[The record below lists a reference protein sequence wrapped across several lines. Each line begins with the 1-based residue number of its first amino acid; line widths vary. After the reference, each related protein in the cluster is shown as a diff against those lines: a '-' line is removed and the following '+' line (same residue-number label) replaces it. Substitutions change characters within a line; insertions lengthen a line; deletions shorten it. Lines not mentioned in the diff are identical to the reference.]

1 MACIILPRDIG
12 GIEVDVVIA
21 EDATSEMEI
30 PEHPVEK
37 GAKVSDH
44 AWRKPEVIN
53 IEAANEDQ
61 AQSGYDAFRHVQDA
75 AEPFDFLSGWTLHS
89 NMLIQTLNPSRDV
102 ETGQIFNFRCTLKEV
117 IIVETQEGQST
128 QGKAGGKDG
137 DERGQSSTN
146 RGQVQAVETS
156 GESALAR
163 MQAL

>member
-12 GIEVDVVIA
+12 GIPVDVIVS
-21 EDATSEMEI
+21 EEVTSEMEI

-53 IEAANEDQ
+53 IEAANADAAQ
-61 AQSGYDAFRHVQDA
+61 AGYDAFRQVQDA
-75 AEPFDFLSGWTLHS
+75 AEPFDFLSGWTLHQS
-89 NMLIQTLNPSRDV
+89 MLIQTLNPTRDV

-117 IIVETQEGQST
+117 IIVETQEGPAT
-128 QGKAGGKDG
+128 KGKAGGKGG
-137 DERGQSSTN
+137 DERGQSATA
-146 RGQVQAVETS
+146 RGQVQAIETS
-156 GESALAR
+156 GEAVLER